1 MSSNV
6 SLKRILNE
14 ATEVYLN
21 LEAHITNNVSTSS
34 LPKIHKSR
42 NHVYRLKTP
51 LYRKLIAVDKP
62 STIHPCV
69 KERYLLDKRY
79 RRHQL
84 KKLVERVEWLNIDTG
99 LY

>member
-21 LEAHITNNVSTSS
+21 LEAHITNNLSTSQ
-34 LPKIHKSR
+34 LAKIHKSH
-42 NHVYRLKTP
+42 NYVYRLKTS
-51 LYRKLIAVDKP
+51 LYRELIAADKP
-62 STIHPCV
+62 STIHPSF

-79 RRHQL
+79 RPHQL
-84 KKLVERVEWLNIDTG
+84 KN
-99 LY
+99 